1 MDETLLGRDQGT
13 FSVGALRLE
22 SQKTRANAVLMRRLA
37 TRSGGQAYAG
47 DAGAELASH
56 LNNTSTFTSSVSTET
71 TEAELWR
78 TSIFLMVILALL
90 AAEWTLRKR
99 FGLT

>member
-1 MDETLLGRDQGT
+1 M
-13 FSVGALRLE
+13 V
-22 SQKTRANAVLMRRLA
+22 
-37 TRSGGQAYAG
+37 
-47 DAGAELASH
+47 
-56 LNNTSTFTSSVSTET
+56 TET

-78 TSIFLMVILALL
+78 TSIFLAVILALL